1 MEIERAS
8 FGRQSYSRSLFRELY
23 EQCRGLFFVARRGK
37 HVAGYIVG
45 CVEKAEAEVVS
56 IAVDPAVRQVGVGRV
71 LMEHLVN
78 AASVAGAKRMSL
90 MVRTDNHAALKF
102 YRGFGFRRLRR
113 VPGYYEDG
121 ADGWLMYRL
130 L

>member
-8 FGRQSYSRSLFRELY
+8 FGRQSYSRGLFRELY
-23 EQCRGLFFVARRGK
+23 DQCRGLFFVARRGK

-45 CVEKAEAEVVS
+45 SMDGAEAEIVS
-56 IAVDPAVRQVGVGRV
+56 IAVDPKVRQEGVGRA
-71 LMEHLVN
+71 LMERLMD
-78 AASVAGAKRMSL
+78 AASSAGAKWMSL
-90 MVRTDNHAALKF
+90 MVRTDNHAALRF
-102 YRGFGFRRLRR
+102 YRGFGFRRLRM

-121 ADGWLMYRL
+121 ADGWLMRRL